1 MPDYRIVEVVSRRD
15 LMRFIKF
22 PDRLY
27 KDCLERNPDVNGLEY
42 WCNKLNN
49 GMGGADETI
58 KGEFSVN
65 GVNNPLSHQ
74 RGVIS
79 MARSMDYDSAS
90 SQFFICHADA
100 SFLDGQ
106 YAAFGQVTDGIEVV
120 DAICEN
126 VMPIDG
132 NGTVPRPVQPVI
144 EKIEIVEE

>member
-1 MPDYRIVEVVSRRD
+1 
-15 LMRFIKF
+15 
-22 PDRLY
+22 
-27 KDCLERNPDVNGLEY
+27 
-42 WCNKLNN
+42 
-49 GMGGADETI
+49 
-58 KGEFSVN
+58 
-65 GVNNPLSHQ
+65 
-74 RGVIS
+74 